1 MNRSKQIIKISIIGI
16 LVNVFLVLIKMIIGF
31 LTNSIAIILD
41 AVNNLSDA
49 LSSIIT
55 IIGTKLSVKAPDKKH
70 PYGYGRIEYIS
81 SVTIAIIVLVA
92 GLTSFNESVQKIFNP
107 VKADYSAA
115 SIIIIFFAVFIK
127 FFLGRYFKNQ
137 GEKVNSNA
145 LIASGTEAVFD
156 AFISLSTVFT
166 ALISLIFG
174 LSIEGIL
181 GAGIALLIVKAGI
194 EILMDTLNS
203 IIGERVDS
211 KISVKLKKKILDY
224 DEVLGA
230 YDLLVHNYGPDK
242 LIGSINIEVMDSMN
256 ARAIHILTRRI
267 TKEVYLEFGI
277 IITVGIYAS
286 NTSDERSSRL
296 KDEIATVISEFN
308 EVIQMHG
315 FYVDFDKNVI
325 NFDIIID
332 FRAEEPQKIRDE
344 LYNILVEKYRDYR
357 FDIVLDMDFS
367 D

>member
-137 GEKVNSNA
+137 GENVNSNA

-156 AFISLSTVFT
+156 AFISLSTVFA

-296 KDEIATVISEFN
+296 KDEISTVISEFN

>member
-1 MNRSKQIIKISIIGI
+1 MDRGKQIIKISITGI
-16 LVNVFLVLIKMIIGF
+16 LVNALLVVVKIIIGL

-49 LSSIIT
+49 FSSIIT

-107 VKADYSAA
+107 VKADYSAI
-115 SIIIIFFAVFIK
+115 SIIILIFAVFIK
-127 FFLGRYFKNQ
+127 YFLGRYFKIQ

-156 AFISLSTVFT
+156 AFISLSTVF
-166 ALISLIFG
+166 AAFISLIFN
-174 LSIEGIL
+174 LSVEGVL
-181 GAGIALLIVKAGI
+181 GVAIALLIVKAGI
-194 EILMDTLNS
+194 EILMDTLNN

-230 YDLLVHNYGPDK
+230 YDLLIHNYGPDK
-242 LIGSINIEVMDSMN
+242 LIGSINIEVKDSMN
-256 ARAIHILTRRI
+256 ARQIHILTRRI

-286 NTSDERSSRL
+286 NSSDEKSAML
-296 KDEIATVISEFN
+296 KDEILNIISEFK
-308 EVIQMHG
+308 EIIQMHG
-315 FYVDFDKNVI
+315 FYVDYDKNVI
-325 NFDIIID
+325 NFDIILD
-332 FRAEEPQKIRDE
+332 FRAEEPQKIKE
-344 LYNILVEKYRDYR
+344 KLHEKLVKEYSEYH